1 MTSMRT
7 FTLRLSQSE
16 VDALAAQADEL
27 GVPTN
32 AYIRMALRP
41 YTSGDA
47 SLSVTSNSL
56 MSKPTVTKPAAA
68 KPTAHKEVAPWK
80 KPDIDV
86 AAVVKDWGD

>member
-1 MTSMRT
+1 
-7 FTLRLSQSE
+7 
-16 VDALAAQADEL
+16 
-27 GVPTN
+27 
-32 AYIRMALRP
+32 
-41 YTSGDA
+41 
-47 SLSVTSNSL
+47 